1 MIWLAYYLPCN
12 WRGSCLSL
20 SCAGRLIDLSDIFN
34 SQGNIVARFPIY
46 TLDSAPESK
55 RDGGLNRTRLDERA
69 NDFFGTEDLLSQA
82 YEDAVHVGVVA
93 D

>member
-1 MIWLAYYLPCN
+1 MKDVSAPTAA
-12 WRGSCLSL
+12 S
-20 SCAGRLIDLSDIFN
+20 FH
-34 SQGNIVARFPIY
+34 Y
-46 TLDSAPESK
+46 TLLVSCN
-55 RDGGLNRTRLDERA
+55 RDGGVERTRRDESA